1 MSTKLI
7 SMAALFGV
15 AAFACP
21 GLDGQ
26 HQKRADGAIGM
37 FIIHHSMLTIM
48 SNNLTSMV
56 LR

>member
-21 GLDGQ
+21 GIDHQ
-26 HQKRADGAIGM
+26 YQKRADGAI
-37 FIIHHSMLTIM
+37 SMSSHPSPTLTDT
-48 SNNLTSMV
+48 L
-56 LR
+56 